1 MKVDLQE
8 KACILSSNL
17 MGACGGIYR
26 KSDLLNDGPLS
37 FVFLGGGWKS
47 RPKIVTGMEKA

>member
-1 MKVDLQE
+1 MDLQE

-37 FVFLGGGWKS
+37 LFFLGVNGNPS
-47 RPKIVTGMEKA
+47 LRIVTGKEKA